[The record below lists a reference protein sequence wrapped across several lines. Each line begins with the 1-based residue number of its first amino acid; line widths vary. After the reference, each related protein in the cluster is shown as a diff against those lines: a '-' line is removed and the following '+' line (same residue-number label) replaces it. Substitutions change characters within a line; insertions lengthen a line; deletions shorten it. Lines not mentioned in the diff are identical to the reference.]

1 MALSEQ
7 TSESL
12 KKAEVHLRDALAFEA
27 RVEKP
32 YVVRELGGIIAHL
45 DNIQGTETL
54 FDKMTTAID
63 RIEKEQDK
71 DEFDKN
77 NLKANIRS
85 QQKSKAI
92 DKVNFNEP
100 PLQN

>member
-12 KKAEVHLRDALAFEA
+12 KKAEIHLRDALAFAA

-45 DNIQGTETL
+45 II
-54 FDKMTTAID
+54 F
-63 RIEKEQDK
+63 KE
-71 DEFDKN
+71 
-77 NLKANIRS
+77 LRPCLIR
-85 QQKSKAI
+85 
-92 DKVNFNEP
+92 
-100 PLQN
+100 

>member
-7 TSESL
+7 TLESL
-12 KKAEVHLRDALAFEA
+12 KKAEIHLRDALAYAA

-32 YVVRELGGIIAHL
+32 YVEREQGGIISHL

-63 RIEKEQDK
+63 RMEKE
-71 DEFDKN
+71 EE
-77 NLKANIRS
+77 
-85 QQKSKAI
+85 
-92 DKVNFNEP
+92 NE
-100 PLQN
+100 

>member
-7 TSESL
+7 TLESL
-12 KKAEVHLRDALAFEA
+12 RKAEVHLRDALAFAA

-32 YVVRELGGIIAHL
+32 YVVRELGGIISHL

-63 RIEKEQDK
+63 RIEKKKDK
-71 DEFDKN
+71 DE
-77 NLKANIRS
+77 
-85 QQKSKAI
+85 
-92 DKVNFNEP
+92 
-100 PLQN
+100 

>member
-12 KKAEVHLRDALAFEA
+12 KKAEVHLRDALAFAA

-32 YVVRELGGIIAHL
+32 YIVRELGSIISHL

-63 RIEKEQDK
+63 RMEKEQET
-71 DEFDKN
+71 DE
-77 NLKANIRS
+77 
-85 QQKSKAI
+85 
-92 DKVNFNEP
+92 
-100 PLQN
+100 

>member
-7 TSESL
+7 TLESL
-12 KKAEVHLRDALAFEA
+12 KKAEVHLRDALAFAA

-54 FDKMTTAID
+54 FDKMDTVIK
-63 RIEKEQDK
+63 RVQEEK
-71 DEFDKN
+71 DE
-77 NLKANIRS
+77 
-85 QQKSKAI
+85 
-92 DKVNFNEP
+92 
-100 PLQN
+100 